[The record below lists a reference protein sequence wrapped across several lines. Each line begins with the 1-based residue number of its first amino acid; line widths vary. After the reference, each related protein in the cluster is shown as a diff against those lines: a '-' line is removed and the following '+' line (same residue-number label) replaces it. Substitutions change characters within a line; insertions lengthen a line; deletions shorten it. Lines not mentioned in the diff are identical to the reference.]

1 MSAMHPPALPYL
13 REILLFLVA
22 AGIVVPLLSR
32 LRFNPVL
39 GYLLVGFLIG
49 PFGLGLLTG
58 DLPWLSQLTITDLA
72 GVQQLAEL
80 GVVFLLFVIGL
91 ELSIERLW
99 ALRRLVFGL
108 GSAQVLVSAV
118 AIAMVAL
125 VFGASAEAAT
135 LLGASFALSSTA
147 IVMQLLTL
155 RRQLGTSLG
164 RTTFSILL
172 LQDLAVVPILFLVGV
187 LGTRD
192 GGGIAGQLGLAMVK
206 ALAVMALIY
215 LAGRLLLRPLMRMV
229 AATRNP
235 EMFMAAILLVAIG
248 SALLTHAAGMSMA
261 LGAFLAGL
269 LLAETEFRHQIEVD
283 IEPFKGLLLGLF
295 FISVGMGIDGRVLL
309 ADPLR
314 IGAAVIGLMLLKA
327 IIIAALCRLCGLSR
341 AVALESG
348 LLLGQAGEF
357 AFVVLGLAGQLQ
369 LLPPATS
376 QFMLIVA
383 GLSMLL
389 TPTVALF
396 ARRWG
401 ERMEQRTLAERTFD
415 PDDLGELDDH
425 LVIAGFGRVGQSMAR
440 ILDAERL
447 PYIALDLDAEEVARA
462 RALGLPVHY
471 ADASRLET
479 LRRAHLDRARALVVT
494 MDRVAAADHIVRA
507 VREFAPGLPIYA
519 RARDRRHA
527 RRLLDHGASE
537 VVPETVEAGLQLAA
551 RVLEGTGLPLD
562 AVELRVQAEREAEIA
577 RLRS

>member
-1 MSAMHPPALPYL
+1 MHPVTLPYL

-49 PFGLGLLTG
+49 PFGLGLLAAE
-58 DLPWLSQLTITDLA
+58 LPWLSLLTITDLA

-91 ELSIERLW
+91 ELSMERLW

-118 AIAMVAL
+118 LIALAAL
-125 VFGASAEAAT
+125 PFGVSAEAAT

-155 RRQLGTSLG
+155 RRQLGTPLG

-187 LGTRD
+187 FGVRN
-192 GGGIAGQLGLAMVK
+192 GGGIAGQLALALVK

-215 LAGRLLLRPLMRMV
+215 FAGRVLLRPLMRMV

-248 SALLTHAAGMSMA
+248 SALMTHAVGMSMA

-309 ADPLR
+309 ADPWH
-314 IGAAVIGLMLLKA
+314 IAAAVIGLIALKA
-327 IIIAALCRLCGLSR
+327 SVVAGLCRLFGLPG
-341 AVALESG
+341 AVAVESG

-357 AFVVLGLAGQLQ
+357 AFVVLGLAGQLA
-369 LLPPATS
+369 LLPPQTG

-383 GLSMLL
+383 GLSMLA
-389 TPTVALF
+389 TPALALL
-396 ARRWG
+396 ARRLA
-401 ERMEQRTLAERTFD
+401 ERMEHRALAHASFD
-415 PDDLGELDDH
+415 PDDLGELDGH

-440 ILDAERL
+440 ILESEQL

-462 RALGLPVHY
+462 RGRGQPVYY
-471 ADASRLET
+471 ADASRLDT
-479 LRRAHLDRARALVVT
+479 LRRAHLERARALVVT

-507 VREFAPGLPIYA
+507 VREFAPSLPIYA
-519 RARDRRHA
+519 RARDGRHA

>member
-1 MSAMHPPALPYL
+1 MHPPALPHL
-13 REILLFLVA
+13 REIMLFLVA
-22 AGIVVPLLSR
+22 AGIVVPLLAR

-49 PFGLGLLTG
+49 PYGLGLLTA
-58 DLPWLSQLTITDLA
+58 DLPWLSLLTITDLA

-91 ELSIERLW
+91 ELSMERLW

-108 GSAQVLVSAV
+108 GSAQVLLTAV
-118 AIAMVAL
+118 LIALVAL
-125 VFGASAEAAT
+125 GFGASAEAAT

-155 RRQLGTSLG
+155 RRQLGTPLG

-187 LGTRD
+187 LGIHD
-192 GGGIAGQLGLAMVK
+192 GVGIAGQLGLALAK
-206 ALAVMALIY
+206 AALVVALIY
-215 LAGRLLLRPLMRMV
+215 LVGRILLRPLMRMV

-295 FISVGMGIDGRVLL
+295 FVSVGMGIDGRVLL
-309 ADPLR
+309 ADPLH
-314 IGAAVIGLMLLKA
+314 IVAAVIGLVLLKA
-327 IIIAALCRLCGLSR
+327 LVVAGLCRLFGMPG
-341 AVALESG
+341 AVAIESG

-357 AFVVLGLAGQLQ
+357 AFVVLGMAGQLA
-369 LLPPATS
+369 LLPPDSS

-383 GLSMLL
+383 SVSMLA
-389 TPTVALF
+389 TPALALV
-396 ARRWG
+396 ARRWSA
-401 ERMEQRTLAERTFD
+401 RMEQRVLARHA
-415 PDDLGELDDH
+415 PELDELDELDSH

-440 ILDAERL
+440 ILEAERL

-462 RALGLPVHY
+462 RARSQPVHY
-471 ADASRLET
+471 ADASRLDT
-479 LRRAHLDRARALVVT
+479 LRRAHIERARALVVT
-494 MDRVAAADHIVRA
+494 MDRVAAADHVVRA
-507 VREFAPGLPIYA
+507 VREFAPSLPIYA
-519 RARDRRHA
+519 RARDGRHA

-562 AVELRVQAEREAEIA
+562 AVELRVQAERDAEIA